1 MANRLGWTLV
11 PMLALAVVSVSAA
24 DDPVRTKAATA
35 STSPSGK
42 PVPGV
47 PRPASEGGSRGV
59 GAASA
64 SKTTAIVVTAWNADG
79 TPIQGAN
86 LRLRN
91 VETGKVA
98 AFAKADEAGQFTF
111 ENVEGA
117 NYVVELV
124 TDSGRVETVS
134 HVFTVAPGET
144 VATFVRLGSRIPWSA
159 VLFHNTAAGV
169 AATAATEGIAAIV
182 PMALCQSPPCH

>member
-11 PMLALAVVSVSAA
+11 PMLALAVVSVAAA
-24 DDPVRTKAATA
+24 DDPATTKAVTA
-35 STSPSGK
+35 SSSPSGK
-42 PVPGV
+42 QAPGV
-47 PRPASEGGSRGV
+47 PGPAVEGGSRAA

-64 SKTTAIVVTAWNADG
+64 SKTGTIVCSAWNADN
-79 TPIQGAN
+79 TPIPGAN

-98 AFAKADEAGQFTF
+98 AVAKTDQAGRFTF
-111 ENVEGA
+111 ENVDGGT
-117 NYVVELV
+117 YLVELV

-134 HVFTVAPGET
+134 HVVQVAPGQT
-144 VATFVRLGSRIPWSA
+144 VATFVRLGSKTPWSA
-159 VLFHNTAAGV
+159 LFFQNTAASV
-169 AATAATEGIAAIV
+169 AATAATEGIAAII